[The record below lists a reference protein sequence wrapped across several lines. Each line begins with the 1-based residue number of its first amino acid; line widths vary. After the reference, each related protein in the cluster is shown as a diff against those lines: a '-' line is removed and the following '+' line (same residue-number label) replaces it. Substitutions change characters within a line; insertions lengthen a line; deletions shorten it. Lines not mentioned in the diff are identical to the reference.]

1 MGQETFPYVNEHLFL
16 CGPERSCQNLAMAA
30 REGPRS
36 AAAPMPASG
45 RPGTSLEFTSREP
58 LPAALIRDLLQIWA
72 PGPEA
77 VEVID
82 QRWVDTFD
90 RRLRRVGVT
99 LLLSWGQRPESGR
112 AEIEGVDGGSTWSVP
127 CQLPRSRRND
137 AGWRLE
143 QLIGEGPATS
153 VLGPVIGGRALLP
166 IASLRARRHSI
177 SLRDTQGR
185 TLGEARWEER
195 LGAGGVMP
203 RTWLRVT
210 LLHQAQRRAKELRGR
225 LLRVEGLE
233 PSSGGWLAWL
243 ARADG
248 PRVRPIDPGGPSADA
263 VRRILRDLMEV
274 VSANTPGVLADL
286 DVEFLHDLRVA
297 VRRARSAVKLVGDCL
312 PGAGVARLGSD
323 LRWMGDSTTPT
334 RDMDVLLQALSSSG
348 DAAAEPLLRH
358 LAERRA
364 EEWSQLAAQ
373 IRSPRWRTALR
384 RWAAVTRGSA
394 ATVPGDRP
402 VEALAHERAGKAYRR
417 ALRIALALGPTSPPE
432 VFHSLRKRCKEL
444 RYLLEFFAPAL
455 DGVEYRELL
464 TVLRSLQDCLG
475 EFQDTQVQETEL
487 MQLAPLAATSGP
499 EAVLALGRLDHQL
512 RERRERARQA
522 IIPRLAAFTQPKLR
536 RWARAATG
544 RRGSRC

>member
-1 MGQETFPYVNEHLFL
+1 
-16 CGPERSCQNLAMAA
+16 MAA
-30 REGPRS
+30 RAGPRS

-45 RPGTSLEFTSREP
+45 HPTGRSRTSLEFTSREP
-58 LPAALIRDLLQIWA
+58 VPAAAIRDLLQLSA
-72 PGPEA
+72 QRPEA
-77 VEVID
+77 VEVVD

-99 LLLSWGQRPESGR
+99 LLLSWGQRPEGGT
-112 AEIEGVDGGSTWSVP
+112 AEIEGVNGSHAWSVP
-127 CQLPRSRRND
+127 CHLPRSRRND
-137 AGWRLE
+137 RGWRLE

-153 VLGPVIGGRALLP
+153 VLGPLIGGRALLP

-177 SLRDTQGR
+177 SLRDTRGR
-185 TLGEARWEER
+185 TLGEVRWEER
-195 LGAGGVMP
+195 LGARGVMP

-210 LLHQAQRRAKELRGR
+210 LLHQGQRRAKELRGR
-225 LLRVEGLE
+225 LVGVDGLE

-243 ARADG
+243 DRAEG
-248 PRVRPIDPGGPSADA
+248 PRVRPIDPGWPSAEA
-263 VRRILRDLMEV
+263 VRRILRDLMDV

-323 LRWMGDSTTPT
+323 LRWMGDLTTPT

-373 IRSPRWRTALR
+373 IGSPRWRTALR

-394 ATVPGDRP
+394 AAVPGDRP
-402 VEALAHERAGKAYRR
+402 VEALAHERAGRAYRR
-417 ALRIALALGPTSPPE
+417 AFRIALALGPASPPE
-432 VFHSLRKRCKEL
+432 AFHSLRKRCKEL

-475 EFQDTQVQETEL
+475 EFQDTQVQESEL
-487 MQLAPLAATSGP
+487 MKLAPMAATSGP
-499 EAVLALGRLDHQL
+499 AAVLALGRLDHRL
-512 RERRERARQA
+512 RERRERARQT
-522 IIPRLAAFTQPKLR
+522 IVPRLKAFTRPRLR
-536 RWARAATG
+536 RWASAAATLG
-544 RRGSRC
+544 GSGC